1 MTRENLVFV
10 VDVMII
16 DSTRATMALNVIKLA
31 AIVAELSAIVKIH
44 K

>member
-31 AIVAELSAIVKIH
+31 DIVAELSAIVKIH